1 MTELSEGSSTPKE
14 TIEFRRCIML
24 AIVGSTHVENANLKL
39 VLENGYLSTVKTWYD
54 QILQGSLG
62 APDLDITRQKSS
74 VYCTFLFFIISQLT
88 IHAFLCYPVLFR

>member
-24 AIVGSTHVENANLKL
+24 AIVGSTPVENANLKL

-62 APDLDITRQKSS
+62 APELDITRQKSS
-74 VYCTFLFFIISQLT
+74 VYCTFFILYHFSANHSRLS
-88 IHAFLCYPVLFR
+88 VLPRTF